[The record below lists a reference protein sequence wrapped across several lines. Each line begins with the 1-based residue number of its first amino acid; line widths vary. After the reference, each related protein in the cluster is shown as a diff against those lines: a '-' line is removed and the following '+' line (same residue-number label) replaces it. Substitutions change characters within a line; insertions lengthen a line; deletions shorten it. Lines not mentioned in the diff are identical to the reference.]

1 MGYPRQCRSYGC
13 HELLVRG
20 SKLKNRRNRKVK
32 KRLACIGL
40 SALFVLL
47 GATQANLAFAG
58 FSSIAHN
65 GISTQNLSS
74 KPVPVQLTANA
85 TTTPSNTQLTLGS
98 GGWVTPSS
106 VSTCNTKSVTAT
118 LTSGRTN
125 ITLTIGTT
133 AHFITGMKIT
143 GTGIA
148 ANTTLTSFSSTTV
161 ARLSVNAT
169 ASGSSVLTLI
179 MPTCSQQFF
188 YINNSGSTA
197 VTTLGLVQKTDST
210 VISATTGT
218 NYVDLQT
225 CSGTW
230 TTATGVCSGTTATFM
245 TTQGPTTS
253 PLTPVTVSVGAN
265 GSTQIRALATQT
277 VRTCNINI
285 IIQTNDY
292 FPSGTNTNS

>member
-1 MGYPRQCRSYGC
+1 MGYPRHCRSYGC

-74 KPVPVQLTANA
+74 KPVPAQLTANA

-98 GGWVTPSS
+98 GGWGTPTLT
-106 VSTCNTKSVTAT
+106 TCNTEIVTAT
-118 LTSGRTN
+118 LANLSKN

-133 AHFITGMKIT
+133 AHFIAGMKIT

-148 ANTTLTSFSSTTV
+148 TNTTLTSFSTTTA
-161 ARLSVNAT
+161 ARLSANAT

-225 CSGTW
+225 CSGIW
-230 TTATGVCSGTTATFM
+230 TTASGVCSGTTATFM

-265 GSTQIRALATQT
+265 GNIQIRALATQT
-277 VRTCNINI
+277 LRTCNINI
-285 IIQTNDY
+285 IIQTKDY